1 MWRDVE
7 AILGP
12 FAAIN
17 QDQSGFDIT
26 DRVDVVLCPGC
37 ADADLETAVASF
49 KEYICAQTLARSLS
63 IGPADG
69 GVPVEWEN
77 GNMIIK
83 VTR

>member
-1 MWRDVE
+1 
-7 AILGP
+7 
-12 FAAIN
+12 
-17 QDQSGFDIT
+17 
-26 DRVDVVLCPGC
+26 
-37 ADADLETAVASF
+37 VASF